1 MNALVCICLVMNIF
15 TKVSMY
21 ECMFLSVY
29 SCTIITGGG
38 LSEAGMKGIRR
49 KFKNI
54 YNLIL
59 EILRACTAPVQ

>member
-1 MNALVCICLVMNIF
+1 MNIF
-15 TKVSMY
+15 TKVYRY
-21 ECMFLSVY
+21 EYMFLSVY
-29 SCTIITGGG
+29 TCTIITGDG
-38 LSEAGMKGIRR
+38 LSEAGMKGIRS